1 MVRVQDVEPAFVCVC
16 LTAWL
21 VMQAIETLTKDIV
34 HVWEFLSA
42 NYVQPAAHGYDANR
56 RLVLVGH
63 SLGGS
68 IISHL
73 AHDPRIA
80 ASLGIHLGENC

>member
-1 MVRVQDVEPAFVCVC
+1 
-16 LTAWL
+16 
-21 VMQAIETLTKDIV
+21 MQAIETLTEDIV